1 MAEHLAAPYG
11 EHGWNGVARSAA
23 SRTLPNISDD
33 DAW

>member
-1 MAEHLAAPYG
+1 LAAPYG
-11 EHGWNGVARSAA
+11 ERGWKGVCSVCGV